1 MYLTQILNKIT
12 VDSFNQCDKTNH
24 IINAVKYPSPIQTP
38 PDSDEDI
45 AEIVQVEIPPPPPP
59 PVSKADSDYV
69 TSAVSE
75 FEDFDPGEDYDP
87 EEVFVAASRIRWY
100 DGQIAFDVKFHS
112 DRQIFRVPL
121 TKFMDISDQTFTNR
135 KISDTVNHW
144 IAVAK
149 EWPAIRRNCLCCNT
163 RAIKGKV
170 LCRKCTPEY
179 GPTIYA

>member
-1 MYLTQILNKIT
+1 MYLIPILNKIT
-12 VDSFNQCDKTNH
+12 VDSFNEYDKTNH

-45 AEIVQVEIPPPPPP
+45 AEIVQVEIPPLLPP

-75 FEDFDPGEDYDP
+75 FEDYDPG
-87 EEVFVAASRIRWY
+87 EVFVAASRIRWY

-121 TKFMDISDQTFTNR
+121 NKFMDISDQTFTN
-135 KISDTVNHW
+135 KVISDTVNHW